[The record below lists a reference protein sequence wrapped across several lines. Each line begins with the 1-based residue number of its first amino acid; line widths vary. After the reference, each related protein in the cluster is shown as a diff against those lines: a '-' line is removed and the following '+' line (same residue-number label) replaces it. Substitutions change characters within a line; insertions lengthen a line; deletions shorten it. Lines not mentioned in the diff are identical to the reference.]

1 MLLPS
6 FAEDFAIITKDPAS
20 KMKKRSLITDDPSVL
35 KSTFDHMAETFQIY
49 CRHEDLE
56 ACNRI
61 FTGGAIDT
69 VIRLPA
75 HVGEGPYARV
85 VSMKPMAIRERDLPR
100 HHRRKRELQGNQN
113 QIYEITVYLP
123 HSQTINV
130 SYNINA
136 NARLIIISTSSNE
149 TMARP

>member
-1 MLLPS
+1 MLIPS
-6 FAEDFAIITKDPAS
+6 FAEDFAIITRESPS
-20 KMKKRSLITDDPSVL
+20 KMKKRSPITDDPSVL

-49 CRHEDLE
+49 YQHKDSE

-61 FTGGAIDT
+61 FTGGAVDT

-75 HVGEGPYARV
+75 HAGEGPYARV
-85 VSMKPMAIRERDLPR
+85 VSMEPMVIRERDLPR

-113 QIYEITVYLP
+113 QIYEITVYP
-123 HSQTINV
+123 PPFQTINV
-130 SYNINA
+130 SYINT